1 MKSSAAPVP
10 GEMESR
16 LCRRRGMKIKLSRED
31 EAIKLL
37 QLEHECKKAG
47 RPDLIGNYRPE
58 HLADLVHQFHV
69 SKLVQCFLAAEQEL
83 LRVQSL
89 YSKFSEPDVDTLFAS
104 LNCAV
109 RGNDKRGAPI
119 LWYNSSLKVTRLES
133 NIDLVL
139 AHWSIMCR
147 HSVATLFASLNCA
160 VRGNDK
166 RGAPILW
173 YNSSLKVTRLESNID
188 LVLAHWSIMCRH
200 SVAMRPPGV
209 SYMILVSDERKRR
222 PIQFKADEIV
232 SLVQHDAKMF
242 LPNYMSDCVY
252 AVGGGWGTTTVL
264 SILNKVAPSAS
275 FRCIAPESL
284 LDIVANPSDIP
295 SYFGLLGST
304 PLQPNNATLSN
315 YRREIFES
323 GKQNVKDWCN
333 RSLPVEVGENKIV
346 SESDGVSISTAPLLG
361 AHRSSSLEESDFSSS
376 VGPSR
381 DWVEGEQ
388 LM

>member
-1 MKSSAAPVP
+1 
-10 GEMESR
+10 
-16 LCRRRGMKIKLSRED
+16 MKIKLSRED

-119 LWYNSSLKVTRLES
+119 LWYNSSLRVTRLEH
-133 NIDLVL
+133 NTNLVL
-139 AHWSIMCR
+139 AHWSVI
-147 HSVATLFASLNCA
+147 
-160 VRGNDK
+160 
-166 RGAPILW
+166 
-173 YNSSLKVTRLESNID
+173 
-188 LVLAHWSIMCRH
+188 CRH

-222 PIQFKADEIV
+222 PLQFKADEIL
-232 SLVQHDAKMF
+232 SLAQHDSKIF
-242 LPNYMSDCVY
+242 LPNSMADCVY
-252 AVGGGWGTTTVL
+252 VVGGGWGTATVI
-264 SILNKVAPSAS
+264 SILNKVAPSVLV
-275 FRCIAPESL
+275 RCIAPEHL
-284 LDIVANPSDIP
+284 LDIVADPSDIP
-295 SYFGLLGST
+295 SYFGLPGST
-304 PLQPNNATLSN
+304 PLQPNRATISN
-315 YRREIFES
+315 YRQEIFES
-323 GKQNVKDWCN
+323 KKQSMRDWCN
-333 RSLPVEVGENKIV
+333 QPLPVEVVENKV
-346 SESDGVSISTAPLLG
+346 LPESDGVSTSAAP
-361 AHRSSSLEESDFSSS
+361 RTESSSIGESDSSSS
-376 VGPSR
+376 VALSR
-381 DWVEGEQ
+381 DSVDNEQ